1 MAIWKIH
8 YPSWEMEC
16 CGTPFSVGD
25 EVAWIVQLESPDDL
39 TPGLWDDC
47 YSEVEGVLHPLTGE
61 DGPGAVLR
69 AGGLTALW
77 AAPPPYPAEPSQA
90 VGSPQ
95 AAEARQVAESWQT
108 AEPPQAVAAPYP
120 PRARLT
126 GLLSVNDHGPEPEV
140 VPQTTGRVRAIHVVT
155 RGFRETAPGSRT
167 LVPVPGEL
175 RLRPE
180 RTCPKWFADEVPTEP
195 GGTVGHRSETGVL
208 VTLETPDTPA

>member
-25 EVAWIVQLESPDDL
+25 EVTWIVQLESPDDL

-47 YSEVEGVLHPLTGE
+47 YSEIEGEFHPLTGE

-77 AAPPPYPAEPSQA
+77 AAPPPYPAEP
-90 VGSPQ
+90 PQ
-95 AAEARQVAESWQT
+95 AS
-108 AEPPQAVAAPYP
+108 EPPQAAGAPYP

-126 GLLSVNDHGPEPEV
+126 GLLSVNEHGPEPEV
-140 VPQTTGRVRAIHVVT
+140 VPQTTGRVRGIQVVT
-155 RGFRETAPGSRT
+155 RGFRESAPGSRT

-180 RTCPKWFADEVPTEP
+180 QTCPKWFADEVPTEP
-195 GGTVGHRSETGVL
+195 GDTVGHRSETGVL
-208 VTLETPDTPA
+208 VSLETPDTPA